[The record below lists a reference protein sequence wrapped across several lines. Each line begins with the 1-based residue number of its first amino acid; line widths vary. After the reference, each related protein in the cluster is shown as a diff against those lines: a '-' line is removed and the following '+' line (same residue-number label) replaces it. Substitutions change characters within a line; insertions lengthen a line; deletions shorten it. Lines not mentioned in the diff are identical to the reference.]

1 MSLIIPTTIQPT
13 ECIGNSLA
21 TINNN
26 FNNLYQDIVTLQTII
41 QQLATVPVGTIAY
54 YGLQNA
60 PTGWIPCD
68 GTQLTNGSSTLIF
81 TNGQTITGDWTSL
94 YSQFT
99 SGVLPDLRG
108 LFIRGSGTNGT
119 YKTYQKASAS
129 GGKVLTY
136 STDDIRS
143 HTHNVNNQEGNGPQ
157 WIAFSRND
165 ISPSANPDSTGYAT
179 GGGSNDRIFNIVAS
193 GGKET
198 KPVNVSLLACIK
210 Y

>member
-26 FNNLYQDIVTLQTII
+26 FNNLYQDILTLQTLI

-68 GTQLTNGSSTLIF
+68 GTQLVSGTSTIIF
-81 TNGQTITGDWTSL
+81 TNGQTITGNWSNL
-94 YSQFT
+94 YSQF
-99 SGVLPDLRG
+99 SNGVLPDLRG

-119 YKTYQKASAS
+119 YKTYQKAYAN

-136 STDDIRS
+136 STDDVRS
-143 HTHNVNNQEGNGPQ
+143 HTHTDAGHNHIYVANTLSNGFATPQSQGAVQNVGQRVSSETGKASIQ
-157 WIAFSRND
+157 
-165 ISPSANPDSTGYAT
+165 STG
-179 GGGSNDRIFNIVAS
+179 GS
-193 GGKET
+193 ET